1 MDDENPTFHEKC
13 SYLECNFWRNVHIV
27 KLQKMSDFGSREI
40 HAHQGFSGNGAKR
53 TLLRTDAE
61 CLFHTRSAFVP
72 HFARGM
78 L

>member
-1 MDDENPTFHEKC
+1 
-13 SYLECNFWRNVHIV
+13 
-27 KLQKMSDFGSREI
+27 MSDFGSLEI
-40 HAHQGFSGNGAKR
+40 HAHQEFSGNGAKR

-61 CLFHTRSAFVP
+61 CLFHTRSAFIP